1 MALKENKVI
10 KLLTCDIKSAG
21 NSKEVAVVVE
31 QADGSVIGDYIEKE
45 RVIGSF
51 LPVKVLRE
59 RGEETLVEWPLQ
71 CSGPEFCPGHEI
83 WVKNDL
89 LS

>member
-1 MALKENKVI
+1 MALKENEVI
-10 KLLTCDIKSAG
+10 KLLTCDIKPAG

-31 QADGSVIGDYIEKE
+31 QADGSVIGGYIEKE

-51 LPVKVLRE
+51 MLVKIIRE
-59 RGEETLVEWPLQ
+59 RGEETLIEWPLQ

-83 WVKNDL
+83 WVKKEL